1 MNAGRLLLLGT
12 LLAAIA
18 APASAA
24 DDGGGEALGRLFFTP
39 ERRAVLDRQ
48 RALNI
53 QESQQVEDP
62 TVTVNGVVRRSS
74 GRDTAWINGAPQN
87 AEAPGA
93 IWSGSLPAQP
103 ASVRVTPPGET
114 TRQVKVG
121 ETLYRGSGDIT
132 TPLHGGQI
140 TVREARSPAAAAQR
154 P

>member
-12 LLAAIA
+12 LLAAAFSTIPA
-18 APASAA
+18 VAEEPAS
-24 DDGGGEALGRLFFTP
+24 EALGRLFFTP
-39 ERRAVLDRQ
+39 ERRAALDRQ

-53 QESQQVEDP
+53 QESQQIEDP

-103 ASVRVTPPGET
+103 ASVRVTPHGET
-114 TRQVKVG
+114 TRQMMVG
-121 ETLYRGSGDIT
+121 ETLYRGSGDVAS
-132 TPLHGGQI
+132 PLHGGRI
-140 TVREARSPAAAAQR
+140 SVGRPPPPAAGRRQ
-154 P
+154 